1 MENLYGTIDLTKL
14 GNIVRQ
20 HPELVREVTFKSG
33 ETHKVINVNINQ
45 KQQEDQY
52 GNVAYVK
59 VGVKKDDEK
68 QGLNY
73 FLGDLKV
80 SKFGT
85 EQKPQQQSQ
94 SYAPSPSN
102 ENDLPF

>member
-20 HPELVREVTFKSG
+20 HPELVREVTFKNG
-33 ETHKVINVNINQ
+33 EIHKVINVNINQ

-85 EQKPQQQSQ
+85 EQKPQQQAQ
-94 SYAPSPSN
+94 YYAPSPNS